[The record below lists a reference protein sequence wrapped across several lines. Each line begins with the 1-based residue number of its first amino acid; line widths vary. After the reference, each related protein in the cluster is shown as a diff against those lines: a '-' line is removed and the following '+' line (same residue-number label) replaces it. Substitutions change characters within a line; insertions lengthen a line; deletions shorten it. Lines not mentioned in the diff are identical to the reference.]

1 MQRHRTREQEE
12 GRKEIREP
20 AERER
25 AWEPAE
31 RGRAEGRASD
41 GAPPKDGG
49 GAGGIT
55 HAHTWTCTELKG
67 VGGGVYTDEKETRMK
82 HAEGENAGE
91 ERDRAEGRQGGANVA
106 KVAAE

>member
-41 GAPPKDGG
+41 SAPPKDRGWG
-49 GAGGIT
+49 WGD
-55 HAHTWTCTELKG
+55 
-67 VGGGVYTDEKETRMK
+67 YTRTYMDM
-82 HAEGENAGE
+82 H
-91 ERDRAEGRQGGANVA
+91 RAKRSRCRRRSIHR
-106 KVAAE
+106 

>member
-41 GAPPKDGG
+41 GAPPKDRGWG
-49 GAGGIT
+49 WGIT
-55 HAHTWTCTELKG
+55 HAHTWTRAHTHT
-67 VGGGVYTDEKETRMK
+67 YTYADT
-82 HAEGENAGE
+82 H
-91 ERDRAEGRQGGANVA
+91 VHTYI
-106 KVAAE
+106 

>member
-1 MQRHRTREQEE
+1 LQRHRTREQEE

-41 GAPPKDGG
+41 SAPPKDRGWG
-49 GAGGIT
+49 LEDYTRTYMDT
-55 HAHTWTCTELKG
+55 HIHG
-67 VGGGVYTDEKETRMK
+67 
-82 HAEGENAGE
+82 HA
-91 ERDRAEGRQGGANVA
+91 QS
-106 KVAAE
+106 

>member
-41 GAPPKDGG
+41 SAPPMARGWGWEDYTR
-49 GAGGIT
+49 ACMDT
-55 HAHTWTCTELKG
+55 H
-67 VGGGVYTDEKETRMK
+67 
-82 HAEGENAGE
+82 
-91 ERDRAEGRQGGANVA
+91 RAKRSRCRRRSIHR
-106 KVAAE
+106 

>member
-41 GAPPKDGG
+41 SAPSRDRGWGLEDYEALPFQRCVKFGENLIDRKST
-49 GAGGIT
+49 AGG
-55 HAHTWTCTELKG
+55 H
-67 VGGGVYTDEKETRMK
+67 
-82 HAEGENAGE
+82 
-91 ERDRAEGRQGGANVA
+91 
-106 KVAAE
+106 